1 MIQNKAVGDKKSGVL
16 NESPMKLQKLPKQ
29 TESDHLTIADDDGN
43 SMARIVCRYD
53 TEHNIK
59 TCELMANMFENR
71 YPTKESCRR
80 RYKTTE
86 KQPA

>member
-43 SMARIVCRYD
+43 SMV
-53 TEHNIK
+53 
-59 TCELMANMFENR
+59 
-71 YPTKESCRR
+71 ESVMHTNESQ
-80 RYKTTE
+80 K
-86 KQPA
+86 